1 MRVPKRPASNIAP
14 FVPLQASP
22 SHRVVDAETDFL
34 LLATMFLS
42 TIFPLY
48 GRALFPAGPR
58 TGNCKSV
65 GNFSDSVTRR

>member
-1 MRVPKRPASNIAP
+1 MRVPKRPALNIAP

-22 SHRVVDAETDFL
+22 SYRVVDAETDFL

-48 GRALFPAGPR
+48 GRA
-58 TGNCKSV
+58 
-65 GNFSDSVTRR
+65 